1 MIVIDECIRKET
13 FPQVQDIFLNDKD
26 FYWSWSNVVDD
37 NSCDETDNHQFFH
50 MFYYEHSPVSK
61 YWSYILPILRKLD
74 AKAIYSVK
82 ANCNVRTENI
92 VRHGFHVDVPTNY
105 DSKTAILYINT
116 NNGYTE
122 FENGERVESVANRLV
137 VFDSELKHTGTT
149 CTDQQRRVVLN
160 LNYID

>member
-1 MIVIDECIRKET
+1 MIVIDEFIRKET
-13 FPQVQDIFLNDKD
+13 FPQVQDIFLNDKN
-26 FYWSWSNVVDD
+26 FHWSWSNVVDD
-37 NSCDETDNHQFFH
+37 NTCDEIDNHHFFH

-61 YWSYILPILRKLD
+61 YWSYVVPILRKLD

-82 ANCNVRTENI
+82 ANCNVRTQNI
-92 VRHGFHVDVPTNY
+92 VRHGFHVDVPANY
-105 DSKTAILYINT
+105 NSKTAILYINT

-137 VFDSELKHTGTT
+137 LFDSELKHTGTT

>member
-1 MIVIDECIRKET
+1 MIVIDEFIRKET

-37 NSCDETDNHQFFH
+37 NSCDEIDNHQFFH

-61 YWSYILPILRKLD
+61 SWSYILPILRKLD

>member
-1 MIVIDECIRKET
+1 MIVIDEFIRKET
-13 FPQVQDIFLNDKD
+13 FPQVQDIFLNDKN

-37 NSCDETDNHQFFH
+37 NTCDEIDNHQFFH

-61 YWSYILPILRKLD
+61 YWSYVVPILRKLD

-82 ANCNVRTENI
+82 ANCNVRTQNI

-137 VFDSELKHTGTT
+137 LFDSELKHTGTT

>member
-1 MIVIDECIRKET
+1 MIVIDEFIRKES
-13 FPQVQDIFLNDKD
+13 FPQVQDIFLNDKN
-26 FYWSWSNVVDD
+26 FHWSWSNVVDD
-37 NSCDETDNHQFFH
+37 NTCDEIDNHQFFH

-82 ANCNVRTENI
+82 ANCNVRTQNI

-137 VFDSELKHTGTT
+137 LFDSELKHTGTT

>member
-1 MIVIDECIRKET
+1 MN
-13 FPQVQDIFLNDKD
+13 FYSIFS
-26 FYWSWSNVVDD
+26 FVF
-37 NSCDETDNHQFFH
+37 C
-50 MFYYEHSPVSK
+50 
-61 YWSYILPILRKLD
+61 YILPILRKLD

-82 ANCNVRTENI
+82 ANCNVRTQNI

-137 VFDSELKHTGTT
+137 LFDSELKHTGTT

>member
-1 MIVIDECIRKET
+1 MIVIDEFIRKET
-13 FPQVQDIFLNDKD
+13 FPQVQDIYINDKD

-37 NSCDETDNHQFFH
+37 NSCDEIDNHQFFH

>member
-1 MIVIDECIRKET
+1 MIVIDEFIRKES
-13 FPQVQDIFLNDKD
+13 FPQVQDIFLNDKN

-37 NSCDETDNHQFFH
+37 NTCDEIDNHHFFH

-82 ANCNVRTENI
+82 ANCNVRTQNI

-137 VFDSELKHTGTT
+137 LFDSELKHTGTT

>member
-1 MIVIDECIRKET
+1 MIVIDEFIRKET

-26 FYWSWSNVVDD
+26 FYWSWNNVVDD
-37 NSCDETDNHQFFH
+37 NSCDEIDNHQFFH

-61 YWSYILPILRKLD
+61 YWSYILPVLRKLD

>member
-1 MIVIDECIRKET
+1 MIVIDEFIRKET
-13 FPQVQDIFLNDKD
+13 FPQVQDIFLNDKN

-37 NSCDETDNHQFFH
+37 NTCDEIDNHQFFH

-61 YWSYILPILRKLD
+61 YWSYVVPILRKLD

-82 ANCNVRTENI
+82 ANCNVRTQNI
-92 VRHGFHVDVPTNY
+92 VRHGFHVDVPANY
-105 DSKTAILYINT
+105 NSKTAILYINT

-137 VFDSELKHTGTT
+137 LFDSELKHTGTT